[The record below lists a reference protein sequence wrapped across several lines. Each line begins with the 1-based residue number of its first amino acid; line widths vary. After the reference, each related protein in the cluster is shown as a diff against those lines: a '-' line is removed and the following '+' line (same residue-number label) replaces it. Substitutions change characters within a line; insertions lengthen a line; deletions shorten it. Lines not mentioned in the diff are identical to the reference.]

1 MGSFLMGSKYIAL
14 LNGYFDYSVPLRWNL
29 PLFRCPPGYQTCCG
43 VSSADCAILQSKS
56 MI

>member
-14 LNGYFDYSVPLRWNL
+14 LNGYFDYSVPLRWIVI
-29 PLFRCPPGYQTCCG
+29 RCPPGYQTCCDF
-43 VSSADCAILQSKS
+43 SSADCAILQSKS